1 MWVFQ
6 KNPQKTV
13 RSDFFIETRAYSE
26 SRKPGLE
33 YDTTSEKTPFLK
45 KVDFSKWGLTNSDVV
60 KTSNCIN
67 IRFSC
72 RRSRGY
78 IYVSLYN
85 IVHKFHEKYNLHK
98 KSVTSLELK
107 VTRCKWLGATS
118 SLQFSYTEHQ
128 LQLISSWRYDFQH
141 KIPVYLILT
150 LRVSHSDSDITCCDT
165 LRARHASTCSDCSAI
180 EYWRK

>member
-45 KVDFSKWGLTNSDVV
+45 KVNFSKWGLTNSDVV
-60 KTSNCIN
+60 KTTNCRN

-85 IVHKFHEKYNLHK
+85 IVHKFHEKYNLHFFQTFWYFNCCFFSVSAYCMRFRDWNK
-98 KSVTSLELK
+98 QILIFHKSK
-107 VTRCKWLGATS
+107 VAA
-118 SLQFSYTEHQ
+118 Y
-128 LQLISSWRYDFQH
+128 
-141 KIPVYLILT
+141 
-150 LRVSHSDSDITCCDT
+150 
-165 LRARHASTCSDCSAI
+165 
-180 EYWRK
+180 